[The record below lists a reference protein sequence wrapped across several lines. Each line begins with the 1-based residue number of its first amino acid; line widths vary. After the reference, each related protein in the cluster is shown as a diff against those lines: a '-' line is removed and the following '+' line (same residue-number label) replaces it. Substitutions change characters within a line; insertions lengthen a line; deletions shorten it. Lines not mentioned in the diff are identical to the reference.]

1 MTRKII
7 DCRSAPNEVGCTLAI
22 TGEPDELVAAA
33 SQHAVTVHGHDDAP
47 ELREQMRG
55 LLADQ
60 RSEPGVSAPGA
71 FVQLIEFDTDRIGE
85 WDAIV
90 GRWAEAIGA
99 QRTVRWSVLG
109 TDRDRPGHHVAMV
122 EFPGYTEAMANSG
135 HPATEAFGKE
145 LQSICTG
152 EPRFRNL
159 DARSV
164 QTY

>member
-7 DCRSAPNEVGCTLAI
+7 DCRSAPNDVGCTLSI

-33 SQHAVTVHGHDDAP
+33 AQHAVTVHGHDDAP
-47 ELREQMRG
+47 GLREELRG
-55 LLADQ
+55 LLAD
-60 RSEPGVSAPGA
+60 EPGVSAPGA
-71 FVQLIEFDTDRIGE
+71 FVQLIEFDTDRIAE

-90 GRWAEAIGA
+90 GRWAAGIGV

-109 TDRDRPGHHVAMV
+109 TDRDQPGRHVAVV
-122 EFPGYTEAMANSG
+122 EFPGYAEAMANSG
-135 HPATEAFGKE
+135 HPATEAFLKE
-145 LQSICTG
+145 LQAICDG

-159 DARSV
+159 EARSV